1 MKNFINPVA
10 WSLPAWS
17 SWSASSSSSWSLA
30 VEMIV
35 LWKYHHNASTKQPR
49 VDVVEPRNTTT
60 KKKTTHSFPS
70 SVFEISSRFSHFIWL
85 KKNGRYAG
93 PCYLKEFYWT
103 RWSPPSQPNLFAH
116 QLFHCFEIRLR
127 KKPGFLGHVVVIME
141 NLMDMCTLQEKSIL
155 NLISNP
161 GIFRTKPSRSLHWH
175 EWRNIKLFQ

>member
-1 MKNFINPVA
+1 MI
-10 WSLPAWS
+10 
-17 SWSASSSSSWSLA
+17 SSSMIIMIGVIIIIIIIGSGNDRFVEVPPQRIHQATQSWCGRT
-30 VEMIV
+30 E
-35 LWKYHHNASTKQPR
+35 KYHNQ
-49 VDVVEPRNTTT
+49 
-60 KKKTTHSFPS
+60 KKTTHSFPS

-103 RWSPPSQPNLFAH
+103 RWSPPSQPLCSLASSFTA
-116 QLFHCFEIRLR
+116 LKYDFE

-161 GIFRTKPSRSLHWH
+161 GILQNKALKIFTLTWVAQH
-175 EWRNIKLFQ
+175 